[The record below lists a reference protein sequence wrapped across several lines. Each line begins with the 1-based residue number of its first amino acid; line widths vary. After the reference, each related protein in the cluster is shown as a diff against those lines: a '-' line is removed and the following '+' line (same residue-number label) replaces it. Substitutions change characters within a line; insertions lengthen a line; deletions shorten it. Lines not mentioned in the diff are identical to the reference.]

1 MVCFGDYLKDYLEA
15 RDISQSEFATRMGV
29 TQKHMNEILN
39 GKTKIYKVFLDNN
52 YKDEDILN
60 KIDKRGL
67 KKFHIDKSKLDKMCG
82 NSTNQGIAM
91 DIEEFNYYDIKTIEK
106 DDKSNF
112 VVMLDSIEDPHNF
125 GAIIRTCEC
134 AGVDYIIIPKNRSVS
149 VNSTVYKTSSGA
161 LSNMKIVEVTNLHN
175 TIKKLKD
182 LGFWVYGSDAKG
194 KDYRSIDF
202 GGKTCLIIGSEGHG
216 LKQIVS
222 NSCDEIISLPMKGK
236 INSLNAS
243 VAAGIFIYEIMKY
256 K

>member
-1 MVCFGDYLKDYLEA
+1 MLVYG
-15 RDISQSEFATRMGV
+15 RNV
-29 TQKHMNEILN
+29 VNEILN

-67 KKFHIDKSKLDKMCG
+67 KKFHVDKSKLDKMCG

-91 DIEEFNYYDIKTIEK
+91 DIEEFNYYDIKTIEE

-161 LSNMKIVEVTNLHN
+161 LSNMKIVEVSNLHN

-202 GGKTCLIIGSEGHG
+202 SGKTCLIIGSEGHG

>member
-1 MVCFGDYLKDYLEA
+1 MLVYG
-15 RDISQSEFATRMGV
+15 RNV
-29 TQKHMNEILN
+29 VNEILN

-67 KKFHIDKSKLDKMCG
+67 KKFHVDKSKLDKMCG

-161 LSNMKIVEVTNLHN
+161 LSNMKIVEVSNLHN

>member
-1 MVCFGDYLKDYLEA
+1 MLVYG
-15 RDISQSEFATRMGV
+15 RNV
-29 TQKHMNEILN
+29 VNEILN

-52 YKDEDILN
+52 YKDEEILN
-60 KIDKRGL
+60 KIDKCGL
-67 KKFHIDKSKLDKMCG
+67 KKYHIDKNKLDKMCG
-82 NSTNQGIAM
+82 SSTNQGIAM
-91 DIEEFNYYDIKTIEK
+91 DIEEFNYYDIKAIEE
-106 DDKSNF
+106 DDKANF
-112 VVMLDSIEDPHNF
+112 VVMLDSLEDPHNF

-134 AGVDYIIIPKNRSVS
+134 AGVDYIIIPRNRSVS

-161 LSNMKIVEVTNLHN
+161 LSNVKIVEVVNLHN

-182 LGFWVYGSDAKG
+182 LGYWVYGSDAKG

-216 LKQIVS
+216 LKQIVN

>member
-1 MVCFGDYLKDYLEA
+1 MLVYG
-15 RDISQSEFATRMGV
+15 RNV
-29 TQKHMNEILN
+29 VNEILN

-60 KIDKRGL
+60 KIDKRGI

-91 DIEEFNYYDIKTIEK
+91 DIEEFNYYDIKTIEE

-161 LSNMKIVEVTNLHN
+161 LSNMKIVEVANLHN

>member
-1 MVCFGDYLKDYLEA
+1 MLVYG
-15 RDISQSEFATRMGV
+15 RNV
-29 TQKHMNEILN
+29 VNEILN

-60 KIDKRGL
+60 KINKRGL
-67 KKFHIDKSKLDKMCG
+67 KKFHVDKSKLDKMCG

>member
-1 MVCFGDYLKDYLEA
+1 MLVYG
-15 RDISQSEFATRMGV
+15 RNV
-29 TQKHMNEILN
+29 VNEILN

-91 DIEEFNYYDIKTIEK
+91 DIEEYNYYDIKTIEE

-161 LSNMKIVEVTNLHN
+161 LSNMKIVEVSNLHN

-182 LGFWVYGSDAKG
+182 IGFWVYGSDAKG

>member
-1 MVCFGDYLKDYLEA
+1 MLVYG
-15 RDISQSEFATRMGV
+15 RNV
-29 TQKHMNEILN
+29 VNEILN
-39 GKTKIYKVFLDNN
+39 SKTKIYKVFLDNN
-52 YKDEDILN
+52 YKDEEILN
-60 KIDKRGL
+60 KIDKCGL
-67 KKFHIDKSKLDKMCG
+67 KKYHIDKNKLDKMCG
-82 NSTNQGIAM
+82 SSTNQGIAM
-91 DIEEFNYYDIKTIEK
+91 NIEEFNYYDIKAIEE
-106 DDKSNF
+106 DDKANF
-112 VVMLDSIEDPHNF
+112 VVMLDSLEDPHNF

-134 AGVDYIIIPKNRSVS
+134 AGVDYIIIPRNRSVS

-161 LSNMKIVEVTNLHN
+161 LSNVKIVEVVNLHN

-182 LGFWVYGSDAKG
+182 LGYWVYGSDAKG

-216 LKQIVS
+216 LKQIVN

>member
-1 MVCFGDYLKDYLEA
+1 MLVYG
-15 RDISQSEFATRMGV
+15 RNV
-29 TQKHMNEILN
+29 VNEILN

-67 KKFHIDKSKLDKMCG
+67 KKFHVDKSKLDKMCG

-91 DIEEFNYYDIKTIEK
+91 DIEEFNYYDIKTIEE

-161 LSNMKIVEVTNLHN
+161 LSNMKIVEVANLHN

>member
-1 MVCFGDYLKDYLEA
+1 MLVYG
-15 RDISQSEFATRMGV
+15 RNV
-29 TQKHMNEILN
+29 VNEILN

-91 DIEEFNYYDIKTIEK
+91 DIEEFNYYDIKTIEE

-161 LSNMKIVEVTNLHN
+161 LSNMKIVEVANLHN

>member
-1 MVCFGDYLKDYLEA
+1 MLVYG
-15 RDISQSEFATRMGV
+15 RNV
-29 TQKHMNEILN
+29 VNEILN

-67 KKFHIDKSKLDKMCG
+67 KKFHVDKSKLDKMCG

-202 GGKTCLIIGSEGHG
+202 SGKTCLIIGSEGHG

>member
-1 MVCFGDYLKDYLEA
+1 MLVYG
-15 RDISQSEFATRMGV
+15 RNV
-29 TQKHMNEILN
+29 VNEILN

-91 DIEEFNYYDIKTIEK
+91 DIEEYNYYDIKTIEE

-161 LSNMKIVEVTNLHN
+161 LSNMKIVEVANLHN

-216 LKQIVS
+216 LKQIVI
-222 NSCDEIISLPMKGK
+222 NSGDEIISLPMKGK

>member
-1 MVCFGDYLKDYLEA
+1 MLVYG
-15 RDISQSEFATRMGV
+15 RNV
-29 TQKHMNEILN
+29 VNEILN

-91 DIEEFNYYDIKTIEK
+91 DIEEYNYYDIKTIEE

-161 LSNMKIVEVTNLHN
+161 LSNMKIVEVANLHN

-243 VAAGIFIYEIMKY
+243 VAASIIMYEMSKKDY
-256 K
+256 E